1 MGLVACQAAYEE
13 GAEWLAQLKAYLEE
27 NRKFVKA
34 YLEEYLPEICLIE
47 PEGTYLLWLDFKAL
61 HLNEKELEHLIV
73 DKAHLW
79 LDSGAMFGPDGEG
92 FERINIACPRVTVE
106 KALKQLE
113 AAIRG

>member
-34 YLEEYLPEICLIE
+34 YLEEHLPEIRLIE

-79 LDSGAMFGPDGEG
+79 LARCSDRTARASSGSISHA
-92 FERINIACPRVTVE
+92 
-106 KALKQLE
+106 
-113 AAIRG
+113 RGRRWRKR